1 MNKPFDLKV
10 IEFKNKIVEEINKSE
25 LPITVLS
32 MVMHEIV
39 NVVDA
44 EQQKVIASLLAEQN
58 KKENEEK
65 E

>member
-1 MNKPFDLKV
+1 MDKPFDLKV

-58 KKENEEK
+58 KKENKEE

>member
-1 MNKPFDLKV
+1 MDKPFDLKV

-32 MVMHEIV
+32 IVMHEIV

-58 KKENEEK
+58 KKENKEE

>member
-1 MNKPFDLKV
+1 MDKPFDLKV

-32 MVMHEIV
+32 MIMHEIV

-58 KKENEEK
+58 KKENKEE